1 MNHARA
7 SSIWRLCWLAV
18 LGLSGAAWAADAVR
32 GLRVHPENPAYLEF
46 RGRPELLVGSGEHYG
61 ALINRDFDLA
71 RYVASIRKDGL
82 NYTRVF
88 GGAYV
93 EPQGAF
99 NIERNTLA
107 PAPGRFLAPW
117 ARSDQPGYAGG
128 GTKFDLGRWDP
139 EYFARLRELLRLT
152 SEAGVVVELTLFCTM
167 YEARQWSLSPLNPRN
182 HVGGV
187 DREVAFTNLFTLDRH
202 GGLLRFQEEYVRRV
216 VGELKGFDHV
226 LVEICNEPY
235 FAGVSLDWQRHIADV
250 IAAAQKEHP
259 HPKPIAQN
267 MANGTAKV
275 VQPHPAVS
283 VLNFHYA
290 APPNAVADNAGLRR
304 VISDDETGFRGT
316 NDAPYRMEAW
326 DFVLAGGGIFNH
338 LDYSFAV
345 GHEDGSFVYPS
356 TQPGGG
362 NAGFRRQ
369 MRFLRQL
376 VGQMD
381 LGRTAPAPGVVRGR
395 LPAGV
400 TARALVEKDGAVLVY
415 VRTAGLP
422 QQYSARWTGFLTAPA
437 TGEITL
443 YTRSNDGVRLWVD
456 DRLVIDHWDEHSTA
470 EDRATVRLE
479 KGTRRRI
486 RLEYFYGGGEATMQL
501 AWSGPGMERTVI
513 PIGAMRT
520 FDGKPGLRGEYF
532 ADKTLTARTREVA
545 EGPIDFGAKAGEA
558 NGAILGRGEV
568 VVELDLPVRSWKA
581 QWWSPRDG
589 KVLEET
595 NVMTDGGACR
605 LSAPAFSEDLV
616 LRLEPSSR

>member
-1 MNHARA
+1 MNHASTRWVRYL
-7 SSIWRLCWLAV
+7 SGLAV
-18 LGLSGAAWAADAVR
+18 LGISWAGWAVDPVR

-46 RGRPELLVGSGEHYG
+46 RGRAELLVGSGEHYG
-61 ALINRDFDLA
+61 ALINRDFDLG

-117 ARSDQPGYAGG
+117 ARSSTPGYVGG
-128 GTKFDLGRWDP
+128 GNQFDLARWDP

-152 SEAGVVVELTLFCTM
+152 SDAGVVVELTLFCTM

-216 VGELKGFDHV
+216 VGELKDFDHV

-235 FAGVSLDWQRHIADV
+235 FAGVSIDWQRHIADV
-250 IAAAQKEHP
+250 IAEAQRGHP

-267 MANGTAKV
+267 ISNGTAKGV
-275 VQPHPAVS
+275 KPHPEVS

-290 APPNAVADNAGLRR
+290 SPPDAVADNAGLRR

-326 DFVLAGGGIFNH
+326 DFVVAGGGIFNH

-345 GHEDGSFVYPS
+345 GHEDGSFVYPAS
-356 TQPGGG
+356 QPGGG

-369 MRFLRQL
+369 MRFLRET

-381 LGRTAPAPGVVRGR
+381 LRRTAPGLVRGKF
-395 LPAGV
+395 PAGV
-400 TARALVEKDGAVLVY
+400 GARALVERDGAVLVY

-437 TGEITL
+437 TGEFTL

-456 DRLVIDHWDEHSTA
+456 DRLVVDHWDEHSTA

-486 RLEYFYGGGEATMQL
+486 RLEYFYAGGEATMQL

-513 PIGAMRT
+513 PMGAMRT
-520 FDGKPGLRGEYF
+520 FDGKPGLRGEYY

-545 EGPIDFGAKAGEA
+545 EGPIDFGAKAGAAVEA
-558 NGAILGRGEV
+558 SLGRGEV
-568 VVELDLPVRSWKA
+568 VLELTLPGGAWKG

-589 KVLEET
+589 KAVEQIHG
-595 NVMTDGGACR
+595 MTDAGTIR
-605 LSAPAFSEDLV
+605 LPAPAFSEDLL
-616 LRLEPSSR
+616 LRLEPIRR

>member
-1 MNHARA
+1 MNHAGAPWAR
-7 SSIWRLCWLAV
+7 WLFWLAA
-18 LGLSGAAWAADAVR
+18 LGLNWVGQAAEPAR
-32 GLRVHPENPAYLEF
+32 GLRVYARNPAYLEF

-71 RYVASIRKDGL
+71 RYVASVRRDGL

-128 GTKFDLGRWDP
+128 GNKFDLGRWDP
-139 EYFARLRELLRLT
+139 EYFARLRELLRQT

-187 DREVAFTNLFTLDRH
+187 DRDVAFTNLFTLDRH
-202 GGLLRFQEEYVRRV
+202 GGLLRFQEEYVRRL
-216 VGELKGFDHV
+216 VGELRDFDHV
-226 LVEICNEPY
+226 LVETCNEPY
-235 FAGVSLDWQRHIADV
+235 FAGVSIDWQHHMAGV
-250 IAAAQKEHP
+250 IAAAQKGHP

-267 MANGTAKV
+267 ISNGTAKV
-275 VQPHPAVS
+275 TKPHPDVS

-290 APPNAVADNAGLRR
+290 APPDAVADNAGLRR

-316 NDAPYRMEAW
+316 NDAPYRMEGW
-326 DFVLAGGGIFNH
+326 DFVIAGGGIFNH

-345 GHEDGSFVYPS
+345 GHEDGSYVYPS

-362 NAGFRRQ
+362 NPAFRRQ
-369 MRFLRQL
+369 MRFLREF
-376 VGQMD
+376 VGRLD
-381 LGRTAPAPGVVRGR
+381 LGRTAPATGFVRGK
-395 LPAGV
+395 LPTGV
-400 TARALVEKDGAVLVY
+400 GSRALVEKDGAALVY
-415 VRTAGLP
+415 LRTAGLP

-437 TGEITL
+437 TGEFTL

-486 RLEYFYGGGEATMQL
+486 RLEYFYAGGEATMQL
-501 AWSGPGMERTVI
+501 AWSGPGVERTVV
-513 PIGAMRT
+513 PLAAMRT
-520 FDGKPGLRGEYF
+520 FDGKPGLRGEYY

-545 EGPIDFGAKAGEA
+545 EGPIDFGVTGGSTTSSGVADGEA
-558 NGAILGRGEV
+558 I
-568 VVELDLPVRSWKA
+568 LDLALPAGAWA
-581 QWWSPRDG
+581 AEWWSPRDG
-589 KVLEET
+589 TSVRSTTVEA
-595 NVMTDGGACR
+595 DAQGAK
-605 LSAPAFSEDLV
+605 LPVPAFREDIV
-616 LRLEPSSR
+616 LRLEPIRR

>member
-1 MNHARA
+1 MRCLGWVVA
-7 SSIWRLCWLAV
+7 AV
-18 LGLSGAAWAADAVR
+18 GLLGDVRAADAVR
-32 GLRVHPENPAYLEF
+32 GLRVSPENAAYLEF
-46 RGRPELLVGSGEHYG
+46 RGRPTLLVGSGEHYG

-71 RYVASIRKDGL
+71 RYVASMRRDGL

-107 PAPGRFLAPW
+107 PASGRFLAPW

-128 GTKFDLGRWDP
+128 GNKFDLGQWDP

-216 VGELKGFDHV
+216 IGELKDFDHV

-235 FAGVSLDWQRHIADV
+235 FAGVSIDWQHHMAGV
-250 IAAAQKEHP
+250 IAAAQKGHL

-267 MANGTAKV
+267 ISNGTAKV
-275 VQPHPAVS
+275 AKPHPEVS

-290 APPNAVADNAGLRR
+290 APPDAVADNAGLRR

-316 NDAPYRMEAW
+316 NDAPYRMEGW
-326 DFVLAGGGIFNH
+326 DFVMAGGGIFNH

-345 GHEDGSFVYPS
+345 GHEDGSFIYPS

-369 MRFLRQL
+369 MRFLL
-376 VGQMD
+376 DTVGRMD
-381 LGRTAPAPGVVRGR
+381 LGRTAPGSGVVRGG

-422 QQYSARWTGFLTAPA
+422 QQYSARWTGFLMAPA
-437 TGEITL
+437 TGEFTL

-486 RLEYFYGGGEATMQL
+486 RLEYFYAGGEATMQL
-501 AWSGPGMERTVI
+501 AWSGPGMERSVI
-513 PIGAMRT
+513 PLAAMRT
-520 FDGKPGLRGEYF
+520 FDGKPGLRGEYY

-545 EGPIDFGAKAGEA
+545 EGPIDFGAKPGGAEA
-558 NGAILGRGEV
+558 SGFAEREV
-568 VVELDLPVRSWKA
+568 VLDLRLPA
-581 QWWSPRDG
+581 QAWRAEWWSPRDG
-589 KVLEET
+589 KPLGA
-595 NVMTDGGACR
+595 TDVVAVEGGVK
-605 LSAPAFSEDLV
+605 LPAPAFREDLV
-616 LRLEPSSR
+616 LRLEAVKR